1 MIAPEAGRS
10 EQGEQRVP
18 RVTHAGVTALAL
30 LFSGGIYLASYLP
43 QQPSLA
49 PAIGLLAGAL
59 GLVLWSLIALARTPG
74 FAWRTF
80 GVVARWV
87 LLAYV
92 VISGM
97 FVYMFVRNGTR
108 GDSLVV
114 MILMLV
120 VFALAVTLLVAFT
133 VARYDRSQRG

>member
-1 MIAPEAGRS
+1 MTTPEAHRPG
-10 EQGEQRVP
+10 QGEQRVP
-18 RVTHAGVTALAL
+18 RVTHAGVAALAL

-43 QQPSLA
+43 HQPSLA
-49 PAIGLLAGAL
+49 PAIGLLAGAFV
-59 GLVLWSLIALARTPG
+59 LVLWSVIALTRTPG

-97 FVYMFVRNGTR
+97 FVYMFLRNGTR
-108 GDSLVV
+108 GEPLVV

-120 VFALAVTLLVAFT
+120 VFALAVTLLIAFT
-133 VARYDRSQRG
+133 VARYDRSRR